1 MFSVPLNSFVHR
13 VHDKEQ
19 VLDCASLESCS
30 LKRIRR
36 SRHWLLTGSE
46 EQLRKLQSTLSDEHD
61 LWIKSAIDKAL
72 PIPIV
77 CLESLLAETPNLTI
91 KQLVSLSGCS
101 LAEAR
106 LAMDEFEGLA

>member
-13 VHDKEQ
+13 VHDKAQ
-19 VLDCASLESCS
+19 VLDYVSRESCS
-30 LKRIRR
+30 LKRVRR

-61 LWIKSAIDKAL
+61 LWIKDAIDKSL
-72 PIPIV
+72 PTPIV
-77 CLESLLAETPNLTI
+77 CLEGLLVDTPNLTL

-101 LAEAR
+101 MAEAR
-106 LAMDEFEGLA
+106 LAMDEFEGLS